1 MLPFYLSPLGTGRIA
16 SAASNVRVRPHFSRS
31 ERPSSS
37 VSWKPV
43 RHQPCGDWS
52 TRCVNV
58 IGIRASY
65 QAPGDT
71 VIDCKGIY
79 HVSFVAD
86 HPGMHDRDH
95 CITQSFCRDSLSAEI
110 ALALSRSSINM
121 RICKSRAAH
130 PRVNER
136 AFALLIMVPRQMAT
150 IATWT
155 EQLNTCFLMI
165 ISRLVL
171 GKFIPRIA
179 LVCTR
184 DRVRPLTSR

>member
-65 QAPGDT
+65 KAPGDT

-79 HVSFVAD
+79 HVSFVTD

-95 CITQSFCRDSLSAEI
+95 CITQSFCRDRVGAFAFLDQHENLQVARCTSA
-110 ALALSRSSINM
+110 
-121 RICKSRAAH
+121 C
-130 PRVNER
+130 ER
-136 AFALLIMVPRQMAT
+136 AR
-150 IATWT
+150 
-155 EQLNTCFLMI
+155 
-165 ISRLVL
+165 
-171 GKFIPRIA
+171 
-179 LVCTR
+179 VCAVDHGAQT
-184 DRVRPLTSR
+184 DGHDSNLD